1 MSEKRYQ
8 VRFQLTS
15 ELTKHPFRVG
25 TRRHGIGES
34 VPMGSIAAMG
44 TDTHLSIEEVRELV
58 CFINNNRT
66 GRFVKGCENI
76 SVVKIEEHEHEG

>member
-1 MSEKRYQ
+1 MGLDGTYLGRICKRCKGA
-8 VRFQLTS
+8 F
-15 ELTKHPFRVG
+15 
-25 TRRHGIGES
+25 
-34 VPMGSIAAMG
+34 
-44 TDTHLSIEEVRELV
+44 LSIEEVRELV